1 MGIMKENKYKRLFS
15 NTLIFTVGKFVSK
28 LIVIF
33 MLPFYTSYL
42 TSAEYSTA
50 DLITN
55 LCNLLIPIACLGVS
69 EGIFRG
75 AAAKNVD
82 KESFFT
88 NGVLLMLIGGAVF
101 LALSPLLN
109 LLEYFT
115 GYIWLIILYVL
126 ASNIHS
132 VCSQYV
138 CAIGRTKLFAGQGVL
153 NTMLTVLLNILF
165 LVGFD
170 MGINGYVLSIVL
182 ADFLSTLFLVFTAR
196 LYRAFIPKKIDK
208 AILKDL
214 LRFCLPLIP
223 STVFWWITGVSDRY
237 MVAYFCS
244 DEMNGLYAAA
254 YKIPTLLT
262 YVVVIFNDAWKLSAV
277 AESDD
282 KEACS
287 KFYSG
292 VFKYYIAVM
301 FAGGGML
308 AVGAQIFA
316 RILFAES
323 YFAAWTFIPILSAAT
338 VFTALDTFLGSAYF
352 TVKRTSM
359 SLWTSLVGA
368 ALNIALNII
377 LIPSDGILGGA
388 IGASIATYVSYFAV
402 FVIRAITMKKFIPF
416 NMYPVRLVLNTC
428 LITAIAAVMTL
439 WGSDIKGLCVAGAL
453 LFVSIIINGKDIF
466 LGCRDV
472 LVSMR
477 RKKGAIEE

>member
-1 MGIMKENKYKRLFS
+1 MQKQHKKLIS

-28 LIVIF
+28 LIVIL

-42 TSAEYSTA
+42 SSAEYSTS

-69 EGIFRG
+69 EGIFRS
-75 AAAKNVD
+75 AAAKNSD
-82 KESFFT
+82 KEAFFT
-88 NGVLLMLIGGAVF
+88 NGVFLMLIGSAGF
-101 LALSPLLN
+101 LAMSPLLN
-109 LLEYFT
+109 LFDYFSD
-115 GYIWLIILYVL
+115 YIWLIIAYVI

-153 NTMLTVLLNILF
+153 NTMLTVVLNIIF

-170 MGINGYVLSIVL
+170 MGIYGYVLSIVL
-182 ADFLSTLFLVFTAR
+182 ADLISALFLFFVAK
-196 LYRAFIPKKIDK
+196 LYRAFKIKKINGGIMK
-208 AILKDL
+208 ELLK
-214 LRFCLPLIP
+214 FCLPLIP

-237 MVAYFCS
+237 MVAYLCS

-282 KEACS
+282 REKCA
-287 KFYSG
+287 KFYSE

-301 FAGGGML
+301 FAGGAIL

-316 RILFAES
+316 KILFAES
-323 YFAAWTFIPILSAAT
+323 YFAAWIYIPILSAAT

-352 TVKRTSM
+352 TVKKTGM
-359 SLWTSLVGA
+359 SFWTALIGA
-368 ALNIALNII
+368 AVNITLNII
-377 LIPSDGILGGA
+377 MIPMWGA
-388 IGASIATYVSYFAV
+388 MGASIATYISYFAV
-402 FVIRAITMKKFIPF
+402 FVIRALTMQRFIPF
-416 NMYPVRLVLNTC
+416 RMYPLKLVINTV
-428 LITAIAAVMTL
+428 LISAIAVIMSI
-439 WGSDIKGLCVAGAL
+439 WGNTSVGIAISCAIL
-453 LFVSIIINGKDIF
+453 LISIIVNGKDIVK
-466 LGCRDV
+466 GCFDV
-472 LVSMR
+472 LRSLKN
-477 RKKGAIEE
+477 RKNAQVE

>member
-1 MGIMKENKYKRLFS
+1 MKENKYKRLFS

-55 LCNLLIPIACLGVS
+55 LCNLLIPMACLGVS

-75 AAAKNVD
+75 AAARNVD

-88 NGVLLMLIGGAVF
+88 NGALLMVIGGAIF
-101 LALSPLLN
+101 LALSPLLS
-109 LLEYFT
+109 LFDYFT
-115 GYIWLIILYVL
+115 DYIWLIILYVL

-138 CAIGRTKLFAGQGVL
+138 CAIGKTKLFAGQGVL

-170 MGINGYVLSIVL
+170 MGIEGYVLSIVL
-182 ADFLSTLFLVFTAR
+182 ADFLSTLFFVFTAK
-196 LYRAFIPKKIDK
+196 LYLAFIPQKIDK
-208 AILKDL
+208 VILKDL

-262 YVVVIFNDAWKLSAV
+262 YIVVIFNDAWKLSAV
-277 AESDD
+277 AESDNR
-282 KEACS
+282 EECA
-287 KFYSG
+287 KFFSG

-301 FAGGGML
+301 FVGGGVL
-308 AVGAQIFA
+308 SVGAQIFA
-316 RILFAES
+316 KILFAES

-352 TVKRTSM
+352 TVKRTGM
-359 SLWTSLVGA
+359 SLSTSLVGA
-368 ALNIALNII
+368 VLNIALNIL

-402 FVIRAITMKKFIPF
+402 FVIRAVTMKKFIPF
-416 NMYPVRLVLNTC
+416 NMYPIRLTLNTI
-428 LITAIAAVMTL
+428 LISAIATVMTA
-439 WGSDIKGLCVAGAL
+439 WGSDIKGIMIAAGL
-453 LFVSIIINGKDIF
+453 LLVSIIINGKDIF
-466 LGCRDV
+466 MGCKDV
-472 LVSMR
+472 LVSMK
-477 RKKGAIEE
+477 RKKSKTAE

>member
-1 MGIMKENKYKRLFS
+1 MKENAIKKLAS

-55 LCNLLIPIACLGVS
+55 LCNLIIPIACLGVS
-69 EGIFRG
+69 EGIFRN
-75 AAAKNVD
+75 AAEREVD

-88 NGVLLMLIGGAVF
+88 NGTLLMIIGGAVF

-109 LLEYFT
+109 LFEYFSN
-115 GYIWLIILYVL
+115 YIWLIIIYVL

-138 CAIGRTKLFAGQGVL
+138 CAIGRTKLFAFQGVL

-165 LVGFD
+165 LVGFN

-182 ADFLSTLFLVFTAR
+182 ADLLSTVFLMFTAK
-196 LYRAFIPKKIDK
+196 LHRAFKIKKTSRRVMWE
-208 AILKDL
+208 LM
-214 LRFCLPLIP
+214 RFCLPLVP

-237 MVAYFCS
+237 MVAYMCS

-277 AESDD
+277 SESEDR
-282 KEACS
+282 EQCTR
-287 KFYSG
+287 FYSG

-301 FAGGGML
+301 FAGGAML

-316 RILFAES
+316 KILFAES

-352 TVKRTSM
+352 TVKRTGM
-359 SLWTSLVGA
+359 SFWTSLAGA
-368 ALNIALNII
+368 LINIALNIAL
-377 LIPSDGILGGA
+377 IPTYGA
-388 IGASIATYVSYFAV
+388 TGASVATYISYFAV
-402 FVIRAITMKKFIPF
+402 FVLRAVTMHKFIPF
-416 NMYPVRLVLNTC
+416 KMYPIRLVINTV
-428 LITAIAAVMTL
+428 LITAIACVMTVWGAYL
-439 WGSDIKGLCVAGAL
+439 WGIALAGAIL
-453 LFVSIIINGKDIF
+453 LLSLVINGRDIF
-466 LGCRDV
+466 LGCKDA

-477 RKKGAIEE
+477 RKKTAVEE

>member
-1 MGIMKENKYKRLFS
+1 MKQNKYTKLFS

-28 LIVIF
+28 LIVIL

-75 AAAKNVD
+75 AAAKNDD

-88 NGVLLMLIGGAVF
+88 NGVIMMLAGSAVF
-101 LALSPLLN
+101 LALSPLLS
-109 LLEYFT
+109 LFDYFDE
-115 GYIWLIILYVL
+115 YIWLIIAYVF

-165 LVGFD
+165 LVVFE
-170 MGINGYVLSIVL
+170 MYVWGYVLSIVL
-182 ADFLSTLFLVFTAR
+182 ADLLSAIFLLFSAR
-196 LYRAFIPKKIDK
+196 LYRAFIPSKISK
-208 AILKDL
+208 TVIKEL

-277 AESDD
+277 AESEDR
-282 KEACS
+282 ESCTR
-287 KFYSG
+287 FYSG
-292 VFKYYIAVM
+292 VFKYYISVM
-301 FAGGGML
+301 FAGGAIL
-308 AVGAQIFA
+308 AVGAQIFSK
-316 RILFAES
+316 ILFADS
-323 YFAAWTFIPILSAAT
+323 YFTAWVYIPILSAAT

-352 TVKRTSM
+352 TVKKTGM
-359 SLWTSLVGA
+359 SFWTSLAGA
-368 ALNIALNII
+368 IVNIGLNFI
-377 LIPSDGILGGA
+377 LIPSQGLLGGA
-388 IGASIATYVSYFAV
+388 IGASVATYASYFIV
-402 FVIRAITMKKFIPF
+402 FIIRAVTMHRFIPF
-416 NMYPVRLVLNTC
+416 KMYPIKLIINTL
-428 LITAIAAVMTL
+428 LITAIAAVMTV
-439 WGSDIKGLCVAGAL
+439 WGSDIKGIIAACIL
-453 LFVSIIINGKDIF
+453 LIVSLIINGRDIL
-466 LGCRDV
+466 LGCKDV
-472 LVSMR
+472 LYSIR
-477 RKKGAIEE
+477 GRKEKKTQ